1 LLENIQE
8 SEIQESE
15 ELKAENSD
23 DIRQERAE
31 YSVSGGFV
39 GLMRQLNLSVS
50 FTSYQSGKLYILG
63 KNSDGGLNV
72 NERLFKKAMGIYA
85 DKERLILA
93 SLYQIHRFE
102 NMLNSNELVNG
113 VHDVCYIPRA
123 SYITGAV
130 DAHDV
135 GLLKNGEIVFVNT
148 KYNCLAKIS
157 VKKSFVPIWKPQFI
171 SKIVGEDRCHLNGM
185 AIENGFPSYVTAI
198 SRSDTIDGWRDR
210 RADSGIVINVKD
222 NEIICQ
228 GLSMPHSPRVAN
240 DKLWVLNSGCGE
252 LGFVDKNSGKFEV
265 VTFCPGFVRGLA
277 IYGKYAFVGLSKPRH
292 QRFVGLELDK
302 KLKHADSDAW
312 CGVQV
317 IDIQTG
323 ACVEWFR
330 IDGCITEI
338 YDVAVIPKTTCPI
351 SVGFLSSDI
360 LDLITPDNMESIL
373 DF

>member
-1 LLENIQE
+1 
-8 SEIQESE
+8 
-15 ELKAENSD
+15 
-23 DIRQERAE
+23 
-31 YSVSGGFV
+31 
-39 GLMRQLNLSVS
+39 
-50 FTSYQSGKLYILG
+50 
-63 KNSDGGLNV
+63 
-72 NERLFKKAMGIYA
+72 
-85 DKERLILA
+85 
-93 SLYQIHRFE
+93 
-102 NMLNSNELVNG
+102 
-113 VHDVCYIPRA
+113 
-123 SYITGAV
+123 
-130 DAHDV
+130 
-135 GLLKNGEIVFVNT
+135 
-148 KYNCLAKIS
+148 
-157 VKKSFVPIWKPQFI
+157 
-171 SKIVGEDRCHLNGM
+171 
-185 AIENGFPSYVTAI
+185 
-198 SRSDTIDGWRDR
+198 
-210 RADSGIVINVKD
+210 
-222 NEIICQ
+222 
-228 GLSMPHSPRVAN
+228 MPHSPRVAN